1 MKSRFPEL
9 HSEWAS
15 HLNTYKITIQYKGT
29 GYVGFQVQPA
39 GRTIQGEI
47 NSALKVLS
55 KSDEV
60 KSVGSGR
67 TDSGVHAL
75 GQVVRIEIPVDIP
88 VASLARALNSN
99 LPEDIRVVHAEA
111 VDEKF
116 HPIFSA
122 KSKEYNYVFSTE
134 ELASP
139 FARELVTYFPYD
151 LDIELMKKGC
161 QLFCGEHD
169 FVNYQ
174 CVGTEVESTVR
185 KIISCELVRLE
196 STGHWQHFVGEY
208 YVLKITGNGF
218 LKQMVRLIM
227 GALVSLGKGKITLE
241 DLEKSLKTP
250 LKNRLGATA
259 PPQGLY
265 LKEVHY

>member
-1 MKSRFPEL
+1 M
-9 HSEWAS
+9 
-15 HLNTYKITIQYKGT
+15 NIYKITVQYKGT
-29 GYVGFQVQPA
+29 HYQGFQVQPL

-47 NSALKVLS
+47 NSALKILS
-55 KSDEV
+55 KSDEI

-67 TDSGVHAL
+67 TDAGVHAL
-75 GQVVRIEIPVDIP
+75 AQVMRIEIPVDIP
-88 VASLARALNSN
+88 VDNLARAMNSN
-99 LPEDIRVVHAEA
+99 LPDDIRVIEA
-111 VDEKF
+111 KVVTNDF

-134 ELASP
+134 VAASP
-139 FARELVTYFPYD
+139 FANELVTYFPGD
-151 LDIELMKKGC
+151 LDIEMMKKGC
-161 QLFCGEHD
+161 QVFCGEHD
-169 FVNYQ
+169 FINYQ

-185 KIISCELVRLE
+185 KIMSCELVNLD
-196 STGHWQHFVGEY
+196 STGHWKNFTGEY
-208 YVLKITGNGF
+208 YVFKVVGNGF
-218 LKQMVRLIM
+218 LKQMVRLLM

-250 LKNRLGATA
+250 LKNRLGPTA